1 MKIEI
6 HIFAEGQTER
16 KVIDKLRTLLPN
28 YSLNVVECGG
38 KTNINRQLQQKLR
51 FSLNLQP
58 VRALIL
64 RDLDDG
70 ETYERIVQ
78 SVRDGMIQ
86 VFRKSNI
93 NEVPQFAPLP
103 LYKNIYA
110 WKSASLNFH
119 IAVHIADYDYRWDTS
134 FTKSTIDDL
143 VLQLAFNPNVATT
156 LAQNV
161 HVGGQVIIQKVTK
174 EIPML
179 LQQNGFP
186 PLSEAKDYVR
196 LYAAVT
202 RMHTSPP
209 VFAEVVLANTDDHL
223 LQQNFASIIAA
234 IEALQ

>member
-1 MKIEI
+1 MKIQV
-6 HIFAEGQTER
+6 FAEGKTEE
-16 KVIDKLRTLLPN
+16 KVIEKLKQFFPGRTF
-28 YSLNVVECGG
+28 ETIDCKG
-38 KTNINRQLQQKLR
+38 KNNINSRIDDELGPDIGQ
-51 FSLNLQP
+51 QP

-64 RDLDDG
+64 RDKDPD
-70 ETYERIVQ
+70 ETTKQVVQ
-78 SVRDGMIQ
+78 SVNNGLGGLLNQRGINTSLQ
-86 VFRKSNI
+86 FQRVAGVWSVFVWN
-93 NEVPQFAPLP
+93 A
-103 LYKNIYA
+103 
-110 WKSASLNFH
+110 ASIDFRLSIH
-119 IAVHIADYDYRWDTS
+119 IASRRS
-134 FTKSTIDDL
+134 LRGLTKSTIDDL

>member
-1 MKIEI
+1 MKILV
-6 HIFAEGQTER
+6 FAEGKTEE
-16 KVIDKLRTLLPN
+16 KVIERLKQFFPGFAFKTFDCKGKDK
-28 YSLNVVECGG
+28 
-38 KTNINRQLQQKLR
+38 INSEIVTKLGP
-51 FSLNLQP
+51 LVGQQP

-64 RDLDDG
+64 RDKDSG
-70 ETYERIVQ
+70 ETIARIIQ
-78 SVRDGMIQ
+78 SVDNGLKGILKQRGINTSLQFQRVTGVWNAFVWDAVSID
-86 VFRKSNI
+86 FRLSI
-93 NEVPQFAPLP
+93 
-103 LYKNIYA
+103 
-110 WKSASLNFH
+110 H
-119 IAVHIADYDYRWDTS
+119 IASRRS
-134 FTKSTIDDL
+134 LRGLTKSTIDDL

>member
-1 MKIEI
+1 MKILV
-6 HIFAEGQTER
+6 FAEGKTEE
-16 KVIDKLRTLLPN
+16 KVIERLKQFFPGFAFQTFDCKGKDK
-28 YSLNVVECGG
+28 
-38 KTNINRQLQQKLR
+38 INSEIVTKLGP
-51 FSLNLQP
+51 LVGQQP

-64 RDLDDG
+64 RDKDSG
-70 ETYERIVQ
+70 ETIARIIQ
-78 SVRDGMIQ
+78 SVDNGLKGILKQRGINTSLQFQRVTGVWNAFVWDAVSID
-86 VFRKSNI
+86 FRLSI
-93 NEVPQFAPLP
+93 
-103 LYKNIYA
+103 
-110 WKSASLNFH
+110 H
-119 IAVHIADYDYRWDTS
+119 IASRRS
-134 FTKSTIDDL
+134 LRGLTKSTIDDL